1 MQNHYAVNIKRES
14 KPSSSFRVSCVRNEF
29 DYQNTIVQENIT
41 GVFDIPDEW
50 NIGCIVGGSG
60 TGKTTILN
68 DIFPDTIVSLP
79 TDRADSVIDDMPD
92 GASVKDIEMMF
103 TSIGFSSVPSWL
115 KPYRVL
121 SNGEKMR
128 ADLAYTLLSANDGDI
143 VSFDEFTSVVDR
155 DVAKNLSVSLQK
167 TVRRTG
173 KRFIAVTCHRDV
185 LDWLQ
190 PDWCFDTDKGGMI
203 DPKCSSP
210 QRGISLSDAVGVKNG
225 EILAGIII

>member
-1 MQNHYAVNIKRES
+1 MQSHHAVNIKRES

-29 DYQNTIVQENIT
+29 DYQPEIVQENIT
-41 GVFDIPDEW
+41 GVLDIPNEW

-68 DIFPDTIVSLP
+68 EIFPDTIVSLP

-155 DVAKNLSVSLQK
+155 DVAQNLSISLQK
-167 TVRRTG
+167 TVRRTE
-173 KRFIAVTCHRDV
+173 KKFIAVTCHRDV

-203 DPKCSSP
+203 CPKASGP
-210 QRGISLSDAVGVKNG
+210 RHDDFQSDDVGATNG
-225 EILAGIII
+225 EILADIII

>member
-1 MQNHYAVNIKRES
+1 MQNHHAVNIKRES

-29 DYQNTIVQENIT
+29 DYQPEIVQENIT
-41 GVFDIPDEW
+41 GVLDIPDEW

-68 DIFPDTIVSLP
+68 EIFPDTIVRLP
-79 TDRADSVIDDMPD
+79 ASRADSVIDDMPD
-92 GASVKDIEMMF
+92 GVGVKDIETMF

-128 ADLAYTLLSANDGDI
+128 ADLAYTLLSANDEI

-155 DVAKNLSVSLQK
+155 AVAQNLSCALQK
-167 TVRRTG
+167 AVRRTG
-173 KRFIAVTCHRDV
+173 KKFIAVTCHRDV

-190 PDWCFDTDKGGMI
+190 PDWCFDTDKGCMA
-203 DPKCSSP
+203 DPKHSSP
-210 QRGISLSDAVGVKNG
+210 QRDFSLSDAVGENNG
-225 EILAGIII
+225 EILVDIII